1 LAFTV
6 DFANSDEMEVRK
18 FLDLTRP
25 CPSISPLDL
34 LDATFGIREM
44 LAPLADVFRLG
55 SPVDICFGADFAGEG
70 VGVDA
75 QEVDA
80 DDAEDV
86 SMSNG
91 VLTKAHPT
99 EPVTSS
105 PCSKLSFVA
114 DIIIPGASTVAYSF
128 CFSDPVPSRSKC

>member
-1 LAFTV
+1 V
-6 DFANSDEMEVRK
+6 DV
-18 FLDLTRP
+18 
-25 CPSISPLDL
+25 
-34 LDATFGIREM
+34 
-44 LAPLADVFRLG
+44 DVFRLG
-55 SPVDICFGADFAGEG
+55 SPVNIGFDAGFTGEG

-86 SMSNG
+86 SISND

-105 PCSKLSFVA
+105 PCSKRSFA
-114 DIIIPGASTVAYSF
+114 ACSY
-128 CFSDPVPSRSKC
+128 CFSDPVLSRSKC